1 LGAERPVGAVRVD
14 VHCDTG
20 GNYEGVKFLD
30 GGPFCQAVPEGV
42 PAPTRC
48 AQIGLSGA
56 SEYLREFFE
65 GFRNDRDPWGGGA
78 APWCSRHYRD
88 YQAFGG
94 GWFGLCHV
102 WSVLLEAGPQNHN
115 ILLGIM
121 VSFLHF
127 C

>member
-1 LGAERPVGAVRVD
+1 
-14 VHCDTG
+14 
-20 GNYEGVKFLD
+20 VKFLH
-30 GGPFCQAVPEGV
+30 GGLFCHAALEGAL
-42 PAPTRC
+42 APTRC
-48 AQIGLSGA
+48 VQIGICGA
-56 SEYLREFFE
+56 SEYPWELS
-65 GFRNDRDPWGGGA
+65 RDSGMTVIHEEAGA